1 MNATEQMVV
10 AVHGFCPNFESAR
23 ERERESKSN
32 ILP

>member
-23 ERERESKSN
+23 EREREQ
-32 ILP
+32 I